1 MQRLSFSLLVLP
13 LVLLFALSACGPSTP
28 QLQAT
33 VEAGIA
39 ATRTARTATA
49 EADQCSDAQLVAY
62 ADAVEQLLDR
72 YEAQTEVVGATPRVG
87 LGTPLQRLLDYED
100 EARALETPDCLADYQ
115 TAVLA
120 MMQRFRQGYQTF
132 AAQGSD
138 TAIMTS
144 LAQGKQLLADLRGA
158 LPAIRAGTLPGPI
171 TIPQ

>member
-1 MQRLSFSLLVLP
+1 MHRLIFP
-13 LVLLFALSACGPSTP
+13 LFLTILALALSACGPSA
-28 QLQAT
+28 QQIQAT

-39 ATRTARTATA
+39 ATATAGTAAA
-49 EADQCSDAQLVAY
+49 EADRCSDAKLVAY

-100 EARALETPDCLADYQ
+100 EARSLEAPNCLADYHS
-115 TAVLA
+115 AVLV

-138 TAIMTS
+138 TTIMAS

-158 LPAIRAGTLPGPI
+158 LPAIREGTLPGPI
-171 TIPQ
+171 ALPQ